1 MVMLFF
7 FFVRISFF
15 VGIDT
20 LYQATLESD
29 ENAKS
34 QIDVASN
41 EKRRTLK

>member
-1 MVMLFF
+1 MAMFV

-15 VGIDT
+15 VGIDSI
-20 LYQATLESD
+20 YQATLESD

-34 QIDVASN
+34 QSDVASH